1 MIQSHIPLSFTRRS
15 VPRSLRRLSL
25 VSLAAIAACSTPPPP
40 PPPTAPPPVISTI
53 RPVPPMGAVAGMS
66 IPEVGKDGKFLTANR
81 GVTSNT
87 ALWHVRMALN
97 VAALSCNGGGD
108 LARLQYNRLLHVH
121 QPALREANA
130 AVDRNYAAAYGT
142 TGTAYRER
150 LNTVVYNFFSLPPVT
165 RSFCPVA
172 ITVGAKMLAMP
183 SSALLEYAPQ
193 ALAEL
198 EKPFQ
203 DFYAAYADYLR
214 RLAEWQSRF
223 GATVTVVV
231 SPTPLP
237 PPPVPPGEVLPS
249 GTAQRLP
256 ALPSSSL
263 PLATTPPAATTPPS
277 ATLPSAT
284 TPPPAA
290 QPRTLPPAVVR
301 TQPASPITPKL
312 TVQPLPTTGE

>member
-1 MIQSHIPLSFTRRS
+1 MPVVRRFAG
-15 VPRSLRRLSL
+15 RLSL

-40 PPPTAPPPVISTI
+40 PPPTPPPAVVETI
-53 RPVPPMGAVAGMS
+53 RPRPPMGAVEGMS
-66 IPEVGKDGKFLTANR
+66 IPEVGANGQYLTPNR

-97 VAALSCNGGGD
+97 VAALACHDSGD
-108 LARLQYNRLLHVH
+108 LARTQYNQMLHVH
-121 QPALREANA
+121 KSVLGEANA
-130 AVDRNYAAAYGT
+130 AVDRNYAAAYGG

-165 RSFCPVA
+165 KSFCPVA
-172 ITVGAKMLAMP
+172 IAVGGRLLAMSSAEMLAN
-183 SSALLEYAPQ
+183 APV

-237 PPPVPPGEVLPS
+237 PPPVPPGEAPAAAGYGRSLPPPPSTMTPGATPPAALPSAAPPPVATPPRVAPPAVVPTLPS
-249 GTAQRLP
+249 GT
-256 ALPSSSL
+256 
-263 PLATTPPAATTPPS
+263 
-277 ATLPSAT
+277 
-284 TPPPAA
+284 PPP
-290 QPRTLPPAVVR
+290 RLM
-301 TQPASPITPKL
+301 
-312 TVQPLPTTGE
+312 VQPLPASQE